1 MDDHFQDSFQSLTFK
16 FPRPKLVSVEFTMQ
30 CHAEDLISHDR
41 GAMLGSDKVSTG
53 VNWRAVSRADCGRV
67 VLISPNGINT
77 RV

>member
-1 MDDHFQDSFQSLTFK
+1 
-16 FPRPKLVSVEFTMQ
+16 MQ